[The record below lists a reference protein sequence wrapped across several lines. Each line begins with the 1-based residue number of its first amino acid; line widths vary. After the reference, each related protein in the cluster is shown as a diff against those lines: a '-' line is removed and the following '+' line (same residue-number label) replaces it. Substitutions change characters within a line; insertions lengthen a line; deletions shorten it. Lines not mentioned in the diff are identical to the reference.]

1 MSEHQMA
8 TIFHM
13 GKKSPSVFPAGARSL
28 KALGERLRAAR
39 LRRRLTQAVV
49 ATRIGVSTP
58 TLAQLE
64 AGNPRTSLATLLRL
78 LEVLG
83 LGTDIDRIA
92 VDDELGRRL
101 QDMELKDAPRGRG
114 SR

>member
-1 MSEHQMA
+1 MA
-8 TIFHM
+8 TIFYM
-13 GKKSPSVFPAGARSL
+13 GKKSPSVFPAGARRL

-101 QDMELKDAPRGRG
+101 QDIAQVAPPRGR
-114 SR
+114 SMQ